1 MKLSLVMPVLD
12 EAQNLPARLAA
23 LGALREQGVEVI
35 VVDGGSTDGSWAIAR
50 AALGQ
55 SVDRLLA
62 APRGRAAQMNA
73 GAAAASGDVLWFVHA
88 DTVLPM
94 QAVPCIRQ
102 AIRDHAWGRFDV
114 CIDGQHPML
123 PLIAA
128 LMNLRSRLSGIA
140 TGDQAIFVRR
150 ALFERLG
157 GYPVQPLMEDIAL
170 SARLRCIGPPAC
182 LRVRVL
188 TSGRRWQTRGVLRTV
203 LLMWR
208 LRLSYWRG
216 TDPAAL
222 ARRYGYRPWNAPPPC
237 DVAVLAKAPQP
248 GFAKTRLMPQLGAAG
263 AARAQRRFTLDT
275 VQMACAAS
283 QTLGSGVQL
292 WCAPDGAHRFF
303 RALRLARE
311 SQPDGDIG
319 ARMAGVFAAHF
330 ARSTRGLLLLG
341 TDCPLLAPGHLWQ
354 AAAALREHDAVF
366 LPAEDGGYALV
377 GLRSWREMREP
388 VLFDGVRWSTDSV
401 MSDTRERAQRAGLSW
416 HELPALW
423 DVDEPADWQR
433 WQRWLCVHALAP
445 AGTTE
450 SAP

>member
-1 MKLSLVMPVLD
+1 MKLSLVIPVLD
-12 EAQNLPARLAA
+12 EARSLPARLAA
-23 LGALREQGVEVI
+23 LGALRAQGVEVI

-50 AALGQ
+50 AALGR

-73 GAAAASGDVLWFVHA
+73 GAATAGGDVLCFVHA
-88 DTVLPM
+88 DTVLPA
-94 QAVPCIRQ
+94 QAVSCIRRAMQ
-102 AIRDHAWGRFDV
+102 EHAWGRFDV
-114 CIDGQHPML
+114 CIDGQHPLL
-123 PLIAA
+123 PVIAA

-150 ALFERLG
+150 ALFEQLG

-170 SARLRCIGPPAC
+170 SACLRRSGPPAC
-182 LRVRVL
+182 LRTQVL

-203 LLMWR
+203 VLMWW
-208 LRLSYWRG
+208 LRLAYWRG
-216 TDPAAL
+216 ADPAAL
-222 ARRYGYRPWNAPPPC
+222 AHRYGYRPWNAPPPC

-275 VQMACAAS
+275 LQAACEAS
-283 QTLGSGVQL
+283 QTLGSSVQL

-303 RALRLARE
+303 RALGLARQ
-311 SQPDGDIG
+311 SQPEGDIG

-330 ARSTRGLLLLG
+330 SRSTRGLLLVG

-354 AAAALREHDAVF
+354 AAAALRAHDVVL
-366 LPAEDGGYALV
+366 LPAQDGGYALL
-377 GLRSWREMREP
+377 GLRAWREAREP
-388 VLFDGVRWSTDSV
+388 LLFDGVRWSTASV
-401 MSDTRERAQRAGLSW
+401 MEDTRERAARAGLSW

-423 DVDEPADWQR
+423 DVDCPADWQR
-433 WQRWLCVHALAP
+433 WQQWQRAHAPGGLDP
-445 AGTTE
+445 LGNP
-450 SAP
+450 S